1 MKVVEFADKLPVE
14 AKNVMVDLNIIIWTI
29 IIVILYWEC
38 KNDINNRFKNL

>member
-1 MKVVEFADKLPVE
+1 MEVVEFADKLPVE
-14 AKNVMVDLNIIIWTI
+14 VKNVMVDLTIIIWTI

>member
-1 MKVVEFADKLPVE
+1 MEEVEFADKLPVE
-14 AKNVMVDLNIIIWTI
+14 VKNVMVDLTIIIWTI